1 MYLFDSSIRRR
12 VHDVAFSPSGNRL
25 AYVAHDSS
33 ITIASGPS
41 QPLQV
46 VYTNVLPFVTCVWS
60 GENSVV
66 VAGHDCAPYIVSQN
80 NAQWYIKLLLQLNPL
95 ILSSFRSLAGKIDVG
110 KKKEGNLAA
119 NSAFNKFKQMDSKGQ
134 QGGQA
139 NETELSTT
147 HQNTITDIRVYASTG
162 PDTIN
167 QVSTSGVDGKL
178 VVWDLMAAGIAG
190 LKL

>member
-1 MYLFDSSIRRR
+1 M
-12 VHDVAFSPSGNRL
+12 AFSPSGNQI

-60 GENSVV
+60 SDNSVV

-80 NAQWYIKLLLQLNPL
+80 ASGQWYWAIS
-95 ILSSFRSLAGKIDVG
+95 ILYFNQSLSRSLAGKIDVA
-110 KKKEGNLAA
+110 KKKEGNLST

-134 QGGQA
+134 QGNQA
-139 NETELSTT
+139 AETELSTT
-147 HQNTITDIRVYASTG
+147 HQNTITDIRAYASSG
-162 PDTIN
+162 PN
-167 QVSTSGVDGKL
+167 SVSQVSTSGVDGKL